1 MIYENVCLGD
11 VPTSLNAVF
20 FKSSISNSFSA
31 GFDVE
36 FVVTA
41 KIQHHVIMPYGFMKA
56 VSTSLNLF
64 FMRLHLCEKL
74 SLE

>member
-1 MIYENVCLGD
+1 MICEIVCLGD
-11 VPTSLNAVF
+11 EPASLSAISF
-20 FKSSISNSFSA
+20 ESSVLNFFSA
-31 GFDVE
+31 GFDAIFE
-36 FVVTA
+36 VTA